1 MNGRTPGWARG
12 ASTDG
17 FVARDL
23 DAFERAMIEFV
34 LSWAPYGD
42 PPEEDCLPLF
52 GKTVSALKAEIRDW
66 VATPRCCSSD
76 SRTLLMRVAAV
87 IGSVDPETLEHEELH
102 P

>member
-1 MNGRTPGWARG
+1 MNGRMPGFAYG
-12 ASTDG
+12 ASADT

-23 DAFERAMIEFV
+23 DSFERAMIEFV

-52 GKTVSALKAEIRDW
+52 GKTVPALKAEIREL

-76 SRTLLMRVAAV
+76 SRTLLMRVARV
-87 IGSVDPETLEHEELH
+87 IESVDLETVEHGGIH
-102 P
+102 Q